1 MASNPYSASLGE
13 QDPVTSLREAPAL
26 YASLFADRS
35 QSELDLRFAPGQWSV
50 REVLAHLA
58 DCEIVYGFRL
68 RQTYSGET
76 TQQLFDQDGWA
87 RSYVGCTAAES
98 LEVFRT
104 LREWNL
110 NFISG
115 LSAEDRALPSW
126 HPELGKMTL
135 WSIVED
141 MAGHDLHHL
150 AKLRERSEAYVP
162 TRQ

>member
-1 MASNPYSASLGE
+1 MASNPYAASLGE
-13 QDPVTSLREAPAL
+13 HDPVTSMREAPAL
-26 YASLFADRS
+26 YASLTAART
-35 QSELDLRFAPGQWSV
+35 QIELDLRSAPGQWSI

-76 TQQLFDQDGWA
+76 IQQLFDQDGWA
-87 RSYVGCTAAES
+87 RSYAGCSGAEA

-104 LREWNL
+104 LREWNMT
-110 NFISG
+110 FISG
-115 LSAEDRALPSW
+115 LSAKEKELPTS
-126 HPELGKMTL
+126 HPELGEMTL

-150 AKLRERSEAYVP
+150 SKLKAFEAFAP
-162 TRQ
+162 ENE